1 MRACEQGQESHGSHG
16 TSSCHYQAME
26 AMEPLPVIIKRWK
39 LIWFGNVTRHL
50 RRRCRESGL
59 KEDFSLSVEGTVDG
73 DGE

>member
-1 MRACEQGQESHGSHG
+1 MKFTRSCYDSLTWNTGQCVRASKVKS
-16 TSSCHYQAME
+16 
-26 AMEPLPVIIKRWK
+26 LIIKRWK

-59 KEDFSLSVEGTVDG
+59 KEDFGLSVEGTVDG